1 MIESDIKA
9 EIRELSIYDDNSQ
22 VTIIWMRSKSSDK
35 SLFHLI
41 AGSISEPVNG
51 GTDESTVS
59 THYVFND
66 LLHDFVRDNSER
78 ALDPLSKDKRKSLLY
93 NNPPFLVTTSLPKFE
108 LLGSSDGDSDLDS
121 DDEGCYKCDTSD
133 IVRPTEPRYTRTY
146 SYRTDE
152 LSMTVGVP
160 QSPSP
165 TVYLQQYER
174 TMTSKKV

>member
-1 MIESDIKA
+1 LIESDIKA

-51 GTDESTVS
+51 GTYESTVS

-78 ALDPLSKDKRKSLLY
+78 ALEPLSKDKRRSLLK
-93 NNPPFLVTTSLPKFE
+93 NNPPFLITTSLPKFIPLSCSE
-108 LLGSSDGDSDLDS
+108 SDGDSDCDDAGSYECDMSHIVLPVEQLDS
-121 DDEGCYKCDTSD
+121 QGYFYENGK
-133 IVRPTEPRYTRTY
+133 
-146 SYRTDE
+146 
-152 LSMTVGVP
+152 LSMTVEMP
-160 QSPSP
+160 
-165 TVYLQQYER
+165 
-174 TMTSKKV
+174 